1 MSLICCSPAST
12 SSVYAGH
19 AGCALFAAADAATEP
34 GSLKTLRITEQHFG
48 YRTALSF
55 FEV

>member
-1 MSLICCSPAST
+1 MSLIYSSPVST
-12 SSVYAGH
+12 FSVYAGH
-19 AGCALFAAADAATEP
+19 AGCAQFAAADGATECV
-34 GSLKTLRITEQHFG
+34 SLKTLGITEEHVG

>member
-34 GSLKTLRITEQHFG
+34 ASLKTLGIAEAHFG
-48 YRTALSF
+48 YRTALSL

>member
-1 MSLICCSPAST
+1 MSLIYSSPVST
-12 SSVYAGH
+12 SDVYAGH
-19 AGCALFAAADAATEP
+19 AAQLAPADVATAHP
-34 GSLKTLRITEQHFG
+34 PLKTLGITEEYFG

>member
-1 MSLICCSPAST
+1 MSLIYSSPVST
-12 SSVYAGH
+12 SDVYAGH
-19 AGCALFAAADAATEP
+19 AGCAQLAPADAATTRP
-34 GSLKTLRITEQHFG
+34 PLKTLGITEEYFG